1 METEI
6 KKIDHSFAWFNAT
19 QFLGAL
25 NDNIFKLLVVYF
37 LIGSGGAQQ
46 ASRVQPMAQGLTV
59 LPFLVLLAYAGRL
72 ADRHSKRN
80 LIIWCK
86 AGEFLV
92 MLLAVLAFWTGIRA
106 ALGIVL
112 LLMYTQSAFFIPNK
126 YGIICELVPS
136 DQVIHANG
144 RVQAF
149 TYIAILLGMIIAPW
163 VSTIFSD
170 HYVSAV
176 MGCVLIAAA
185 GLAFSIAVK
194 TTKSAGGQTQAS
206 ILFVRDIVRTLW
218 SIRHRKGLLWAVIG
232 SAYFSFVGVSMY
244 FCVIPY
250 GMSQLGMTKEKSTY
264 LFVFAL
270 VGIALG
276 SLIAGRCRGKPD
288 RNQMIPLGILGL
300 GLCALLLGAIKPS
313 YWPAGGLLF
322 LMGAGSG
329 MFIVPIRA
337 YIQIKS
343 PNRQRGE
350 IIAACEFSSWVSHL
364 VAIVIFLVLTQV
376 IKLSVAHLFV
386 ASGLA
391 AALAGVV
398 ILLSYENP
406 YNSTTTKKLNSS

>member
-1 METEI
+1 MEAEI

-37 LIGSGGAQQ
+37 LIGTGGAQQ
-46 ASRVQPMAQGLTV
+46 ATLVQPIAQGLTV
-59 LPFLVLLAYAGRL
+59 VPFLVLLAYAGRL

-80 LIIWCK
+80 LIVWCK
-86 AGEFLV
+86 AAEFLV
-92 MLLAVLAFWTGIRA
+92 MLLAALAFWTGFRT

-112 LLMYTQSAFFIPNK
+112 LLMYTQSAFFTPNK

-136 DQVIHANG
+136 DRVIHANG

-149 TYIAILLGMIIAPW
+149 TYLAILLGTITAPW
-163 VSTIFSD
+163 VSTIVSG
-170 HYVSAV
+170 HYVLAAMV
-176 MGCVLIAAA
+176 CILIAAA

-218 SIRHRKGLLWAVIG
+218 SIRASKGLLWAAVG

-250 GMSQLGMTKEKSTY
+250 GMGRLGMTKEKSTY

-276 SLIAGRCRGKPD
+276 SLIAGKFSRK
-288 RNQMIPLGILGL
+288 RNRNRMIPLGILGL
-300 GLCALLLGAIKPS
+300 GLCALLLGAIKPT

-322 LMGAGSG
+322 LMGAGAG

-337 YIQIKS
+337 YIQTES

-350 IIAACEFSSWVSHL
+350 IIAACEFASWVSHL
-364 VAIVIFLVLTQV
+364 IAILIFLVLTQV
-376 IKLSVAHLFV
+376 IKLAVVHLFV

-398 ILLSYENP
+398 ILLSYKNP
-406 YNSTTTKKLNSS
+406 YDSTATKKSNSS

>member
-19 QFLGAL
+19 QFLGSL

-37 LIGSGGAQQ
+37 FIGTGGAQQ
-46 ASRVQPMAQGLTV
+46 ASRVQPMAQVLTV
-59 LPFLVLLAYAGRL
+59 LPFLILLAYAGRL

-86 AGEFLV
+86 AAELLV
-92 MLLAVLAFWTGIRA
+92 MLLAVLAFWMGVRA

-112 LLMYTQSAFFIPNK
+112 LLMYTQSAFFTPNK
-126 YGIICELVPS
+126 YGIICELVPT
-136 DQVIHANG
+136 DRVLHANG

-149 TYIAILLGMIIAPW
+149 TYLAILLGITTAPW
-163 VSTIFSD
+163 ISTVVSG
-170 HYVSAV
+170 HYVLAV
-176 MGCVLIAAA
+176 MVCVLIAVA

-218 SIRHRKGLLWAVIG
+218 SIRRNKGLLWAVVG

-250 GMSQLGMTKEKSTY
+250 GMGRLGMTKEQSTY

-270 VGIALG
+270 IGIALG
-276 SLIAGRCRGKPD
+276 SLVAGRCSRKEE
-288 RNQMIPLGILGL
+288 RNEMIPLGICGL

-322 LMGAGSG
+322 LMGVGAG

-337 YIQIKS
+337 YIQMKS
-343 PNRQRGE
+343 PSRQRGE
-350 IIAACEFSSWVSHL
+350 IIAAGEFSSWVSHL
-364 VAIVIFLVLTQV
+364 VAIVIFLFLTQV
-376 IKLSVAHLFV
+376 VELSVAHLFV
-386 ASGLA
+386 ASGVA

-406 YNSTTTKKLNSS
+406 DRRG